1 MNNIRLNDA
10 ERIILSTAARSEQG
24 RISASDVDQSP
35 SFKAAFTRLEAKGL
49 LTGNDQMHPDDAP
62 DFTIT
67 EKGYAAI
74 GIEGNR
80 DTAAT
85 PDAGSEIP
93 AEIPLPKIARVIALM
108 GRPEGA
114 ALGELTEETGW
125 LPHTTRAALTGLRR
139 KGLRVDRTRS
149 EDGISIYR
157 IVGEMAG

>member
-35 SFKAAFTRLEAKGL
+35 SFKAAFTRLNAKGL

-67 EKGYAAI
+67 EKGYATI
-74 GIEGNR
+74 GIERNR
-80 DTAAT
+80 DTAPP
-85 PDAGSEIP
+85 PDAGSEMP
-93 AEIPLPKIARVIALM
+93 AETPVPKIARVIALM

-139 KGLRVDRTRS
+139 KGMRVDRMRN
-149 EDGISIYR
+149 EEGISIYR
-157 IVGEMAG
+157 IVSEMAG